1 MLLRTLFTLAALYS
15 CIYVVAQPELVH
27 ENFNNNAALWG
38 LEKDDAHELA
48 IQGGS
53 LQLRSKNGDNVFVS
67 HDYPVD
73 PEKDFYIESF
83 IRRVSGDSATYGIY
97 LADTRKTKNNRW
109 YYYLIAPD
117 GRLIF
122 CENSTENTEYVYYQE
137 EAPIAN
143 PLSAGNTLGIEK
155 KGAVTNFY
163 FNKKL
168 MFTLPNVRFW
178 GGFIGYGLYGRG
190 TIQVDQLV
198 VKQSFKINLVPNA
211 AAAKYTKKNLGAA
224 VNTKDDDIMP
234 VISADGKTLYYA
246 VEDDPANIEVAA
258 NSDIWYA
265 TRKED
270 GTWAPRKNIGK
281 PVNTREADFVINAT
295 PDNNS
300 LLVNGMYKTE
310 RGKLNKYEGLS
321 MTHRTP
327 SGWSIPEQIKI
338 ENYYNYSTEVS
349 FALSPDRQVI
359 ISSIE
364 RDITYGGTDLYVSF
378 QQEDGTWSVPE
389 NMGSVINTYGKD
401 ITPTIAADGKTL
413 YYSTNGKPGYGS
425 NDIFVTKR
433 LDDTWKNWSEP
444 LNLGPSVN
452 TINWDA
458 YYSVPA
464 SGDIAYIV
472 SNDQSLG
479 GADIYSISMVKEAQ
493 PDPVVIVQGK
503 VFNKATNQPIGAT
516 ITYHELSNGKDIG
529 AAQSNPQDGSY
540 KIVLPYSKAYGFLAE
555 KEQFLSESNNIDLSE
570 EKPYQEIQRDLYLT
584 PLEVGKTI
592 TLNNVFF
599 IQSKADLMPE
609 SYPEMERLV
618 KLMMD
623 NPVIHIELA
632 GHTDNVGNPA
642 LNKELSEKRVETI
655 KNYLVS
661 KGIAANRITGKG
673 YGGTKPIASNA
684 SEETKKLNRR
694 VEFTIVK

>member
-1 MLLRTLFTLAALYS
+1 
-15 CIYVVAQPELVH
+15 
-27 ENFNNNAALWG
+27 
-38 LEKDDAHELA
+38 
-48 IQGGS
+48 
-53 LQLRSKNGDNVFVS
+53 
-67 HDYPVD
+67 
-73 PEKDFYIESF
+73 
-83 IRRVSGDSATYGIY
+83 
-97 LADTRKTKNNRW
+97 
-109 YYYLIAPD
+109 
-117 GRLIF
+117 
-122 CENSTENTEYVYYQE
+122 
-137 EAPIAN
+137 
-143 PLSAGNTLGIEK
+143 
-155 KGAVTNFY
+155 
-163 FNKKL
+163 
-168 MFTLPNVRFW
+168 MFSLPNVRFW
-178 GGFIGYGLYGRG
+178 GNFIGYALYGKG
-190 TIQVDQLV
+190 TLQVDQLT
-198 VKQSFKINLVPNA
+198 VKQNFHLSLVPNA
-211 AAAKYTKKNLGAA
+211 ATAKYTRKNLGVN
-224 VNTKDDDIMP
+224 VNTKGDDIMP
-234 VISADGKTLYYA
+234 VISADGRTLYYA
-246 VEDDPANIEVAA
+246 VEDDAANIEVAG
-258 NSDIWYA
+258 NSDIWYT
-265 TRKED
+265 TRNED
-270 GTWAPRKNIGK
+270 GTWSRRKNIGL

-300 LLVNGMYKTE
+300 LLTNGIYRTE
-310 RGKLNKYEGLS
+310 QGRLNKYEGLS
-321 MTHRTP
+321 MTHRTK
-327 SGWSIPEQIKI
+327 SGWSIPETITI
-338 ENYYNYSTEVS
+338 ENYYNYATEVS

-378 QQEDGTWSVPE
+378 LQPDGTWSVPE

-479 GADIYSISMVKEAQ
+479 GADIYSISIVKEAQ

-516 ITYHELSNGKDIG
+516 IIYHDLSDGKDIG
-529 AAQSNPQDGSY
+529 TAQSNPQDGSY

-555 KEQFLSESNNIDLSE
+555 KEQFLAESNNIDLIE
-570 EKPYQEIQRDLYLT
+570 AKPYQEIQRDLYLM
-584 PLEVGKTI
+584 PIEVGKTI
-592 TLNNVFF
+592 ILNNVFF
-599 IQSKADLMPE
+599 VRSKPDLMPE

-618 KLMMD
+618 KILVD
-623 NPVIHIELA
+623 NPAIHIELA
-632 GHTDNVGNPA
+632 GHTDNVGNAA

-661 KGIAANRITGKG
+661 KGIAASRITGKG
-673 YGGTKPIASNA
+673 YGGTRPIASN
-684 SEETKKLNRR
+684 STEDTKKLNRR
-694 VEFTIVK
+694 VEFTIIR